1 MSGLVGTSSSRSTIV
16 GRHLDTAR
24 FWARF
29 NGNTPVLQES
39 FNCSDLSRSQAGIY
53 VLTFIDPMPT
63 TNYCVIAFS
72 SQSQTLCGTTNTTNV
87 TIECRNA
94 SNSAVN
100 TDKISVVI
108 FV

>member
-39 FNCSDLSRSQAGIY
+39 FNCSGLSRSQAGIY

-63 TNYCVIAFS
+63 TNYAVIAVS
-72 SQSQTLCGTTNTTNV
+72 SQSQTLLGPTNTTDV
-87 TIECRNA
+87 TVETRNIG
-94 SNSAVN
+94 NSAVN

-108 FV
+108 FI